1 MKQELNVNELEQVTG
16 GAGNGNKQVFKCKYC
31 GKEFYTEKEC
41 QEHEKEC
48 DKKPHTSAHARRF
61 I

>member
-16 GAGNGNKQVFKCKYC
+16 GTNENGKQVFKCQYC

-41 QEHEKEC
+41 KEHEEQC
-48 DKKPHTSAHARRF
+48 EQKPATRIF